1 MDFSLNDDQRS
12 MKEMVR
18 KFIEKEVKP
27 GAAERERS
35 FDPKLP
41 LKERYP
47 WDLMKKASKM
57 GLRTLCVPKKYGG
70 QDEDIDMITQVILA
84 EEIGRGGDA
93 FIAILPSSHWK
104 FCHNLGVFLNDEQ
117 QDEFFPLIM
126 QDDTFLTA
134 TAVTEPDSSTDIH
147 LPYDEP
153 GVAMKTFA
161 YRDGEEYVINGT
173 KCFITGSA
181 YAKLVLVYARTD
193 RTKPLSQAMSAFL
206 VPAGTHGFIIGHVDD
221 MLGERLGGNA
231 ELIFEDCRIPARYL
245 VGEEN
250 EMFEKRMTGWHIT
263 LLTYRAYGLGQA
275 QACYEDT
282 LEYARTRIQGGK
294 PIIEHINI
302 GTELAKMRMWI
313 ETSRAFLHKV
323 AWSYD
328 TKHKYD
334 PVMVLLAKA
343 YVDKAHLKVIE
354 SAMEVWAAHG
364 AQKELPMEKYLRD
377 AWAKQH
383 GGSMPNLNLYK
394 ASKLL

>member
-1 MDFSLNDDQRS
+1 MDLHFSEEQLAMQT
-12 MKEMVR
+12 MVR
-18 KFIEKEVKP
+18 KFIKNEVKP
-27 GAAERERS
+27 GSAERERD
-35 FDPKLP
+35 FDPTLP
-41 LKERYP
+41 VEKRYP
-47 WDLMKKASKM
+47 WHLMKKASAL

-70 QDEDIDMITQVILA
+70 QDEDIDMVTQVILS
-84 EEIGRGGDA
+84 EEIGKGGDA
-93 FIAILPSSHWK
+93 FIGIFPSSQWK
-104 FCHNLGVFLNDEQ
+104 FCHNLGVWLNEGQ
-117 QDEFFPLIM
+117 QEEFFPLIM
-126 QDDTFLTA
+126 NDDTYLTA
-134 TAVTEPDSSTDIH
+134 TAVTEPDSATDIH

-173 KCFITGSA
+173 KCFITGGA
-181 YAKLVLVYARTD
+181 FAKLILVYARTD
-193 RTKPLSQAMSAFL
+193 KRKKLEESMSGFL
-206 VPAGTHGFIIGHVDD
+206 VPAGTEGFHVGHVDD

-231 ELIFEDCRIPARYL
+231 ELIFEDCRVPKRYL

-250 EMFEKRMTGWHIT
+250 RMFERRMTGWHIT

-275 QACYEDT
+275 QACYEET

-302 GTELAKMRMWI
+302 GTVVAEMRMWI
-313 ETSRAFLHKV
+313 ESARALLYKV

-328 TKHKYD
+328 TKHD
-334 PVMVLLAKA
+334 CNPAIVFLTKA
-343 YVDKAHLKVIE
+343 YVDKAHLKVVE
-354 SAMEVWAAHG
+354 NAMEVWAAHG

-394 ASKLL
+394 ASRLL